1 VEGPVEYASGEPPE
15 NETIGVEPGVIFGAT
30 YGVIENWYP
39 VNATIVSG

>member
-15 NETIGVEPGVIFGAT
+15 NETVGVEAEVRFGAT

-39 VNATIVSG
+39 VNASIVSD